1 MMRSLLAFGNGAG
14 GSSFPGSP
22 VAGVYYAT
30 DETLDA
36 VCAAVVS
43 TPSSLVYNM
52 SQNVA
57 WVSTGA
63 NMFLLY
69 ATPAD
74 FASLP
79 LPTTSGGVTYDVP
92 VLSTGSDESTGFVSY
107 FDGTDWI
114 STGQP

>member
-22 VAGVYYAT
+22 VAGVYLAT
-30 DETLDA
+30 VATLDA

-43 TPSSLVYNM
+43 TPFSVVVNSEAGTLWYSDGTKM
-52 SQNVA
+52 A
-57 WVSTGA
+57 LLSTS
-63 NMFLLY
+63 
-69 ATPAD
+69 TD
-74 FASLP
+74 FALLP
-79 LPTTSGGVTYDVP
+79 LPTTSGGVTYDVQAFS
-92 VLSTGSDESTGFVSY
+92 VGYDTDNDYVVY